1 MLEKLLEI
9 LGNSH
14 FEAWVVGGVTGAIY
28 GQLFN
33 AFGKRDQSTSRQQS
47 EESPQEIQR
56 QMREQRRQ
64 PSVREIHHHHYHHG
78 RNTSNGGDPF
88 PIFFVFAGI
97 ALLVSLLF
105 FAAYLPQIAD
115 TLYFFVTTIAVFSVA
130 AGVSAA
136 LGGRFNTTEW
146 WLHTIAPAVTA
157 MGCFWVMTIAYA
169 AISPDV
175 VNYAQKLIAN
185 KPLSLA
191 TVLGNAITFFRAL
204 GNEYV
209 RWMLFDMLAFVAVL
223 MSSVI
228 CAAQC
233 VYYIALMN
241 FRDSGGKGW
250 RIVVNV
256 TAPLSGF
263 GPLLFAWVLLFVAWF
278 LASGGAYRL
287 TL

>member
-28 GQLFN
+28 GQLFGV
-33 AFGKRDQSTSRQQS
+33 FGKRKDQTSPRQQS
-47 EESPQEIQR
+47 VESPQEIQ
-56 QMREQRRQ
+56 QKMREQRQQ
-64 PSVREIHHHHYHHG
+64 PSVREVHHHHYHHG
-78 RNTSNGGDPF
+78 KRTSGNDDAMPV
-88 PIFFVFAGI
+88 FVFAGI

-175 VNYAQKLIAN
+175 VSYAQKLIAN
-185 KPLSLA
+185 KPLSFA
-191 TVLGNAITFFRAL
+191 TVLGSAITFFRAL

-209 RWMLFDMLAFVAVL
+209 RWMLFDMLAFIAVL
-223 MSSVI
+223 VSSVI

-256 TAPLSGF
+256 TASLSGF
-263 GPLLFAWVLLFVAWF
+263 GPLLLAWVLLLLAWF
-278 LASGGAYRL
+278 LASGWAYRL